1 MTHIQQGLEGHLT
14 GKYEQPP
21 GLGFGWAMVCAL
33 AGFSLGWASVC
44 SGAEEAAL
52 AAPVA
57 LSLHGFGTLG
67 LTRGNQDSAE
77 FVRDLSQPLG
87 AGQQWSARVDSLL
100 GVQANLLLGPHT
112 EAVLQ
117 AVSRYHGNQT
127 WQPELTWAFLRHELS
142 PDVALRAG
150 RLGTEFFMLGD
161 SRLVGYSSLSV
172 RPPPDFYGSLV
183 FSYIDGVDASAT
195 LPAAQGLLK
204 AKLFAGRS
212 PEVSPFSPGIIWDH
226 KGSRLTGGYLD
237 YLKGPW
243 QVRLSHTEVRFAN
256 ETPTDALLRSNG
268 DPLAGLPY
276 LALVPEMAM
285 ANKKARFRS
294 LGLVFED
301 GPLNVQLMFNKIR
314 HQSPAYADAAA
325 AYGLVAYR
333 WDRLT
338 PYMGVSRSRS
348 DRETL
353 PSGPVPA
360 VDAIT
365 QSLVAQSYTD
375 QTTYTLGTRWDWQ
388 KNLALKTQV
397 DWVRGHP
404 DSLFLFKATQPD
416 WTGRMTV
423 FSLALDFVF

>member
-1 MTHIQQGLEGHLT
+1 
-14 GKYEQPP
+14 
-21 GLGFGWAMVCAL
+21 MVCAL
-33 AGFSLGWASVC
+33 AGLGLGWTGVC
-44 SGAEEAAL
+44 L
-52 AAPVA
+52 AADNADAAAPKA

-67 LTRGNQDSAE
+67 LTRSNQDSAQ

-100 GVQANLLLGPHT
+100 GLQANVVLGPNT

-127 WQPELTWAFLRHELS
+127 WQPELTWAFLRHEVS
-142 PDVALRAG
+142 PDFALRGG

-195 LPAAQGLLK
+195 WPVAQGLLK
-204 AKLFAGRS
+204 AKVFAGRS
-212 PEVSPFSPGIIWDH
+212 PEVSPFSPGIVWDH
-226 KGSRLTGGYLD
+226 KGSRLIGGYVD
-237 YLKGPW
+237 YLNGPW
-243 QVRLSHTEVRFAN
+243 QLRLSHAEVRFAN
-256 ETPTDALLRSNG
+256 ETPTDVLLQANG
-268 DPLAGLPY
+268 DPLAGMPY

-285 ANKKARFRS
+285 ADKKARFRS
-294 LGLVFED
+294 LGLVYDD
-301 GPLNVQLMFNKIR
+301 GPLNVQLMLNKIQ

-333 WDRLT
+333 WDRFT
-338 PYMGVSRSRS
+338 PYVGVSRSRS

-353 PSGPVPA
+353 PSSPIPG

-365 QSLVAQSYTD
+365 QSLVQQSYTD

-388 KNLALKTQV
+388 KNLALKAQV
-397 DWVRGHP
+397 DWVRGQP